1 MRQQACTFRYK
12 RSSGVSSRDYHER
25 LARIKV
31 SRAQMEVD
39 RSTLAQNLNFAPRP
53 SLALEA
59 ASSTLKASYTVLV
72 E

>member
-31 SRAQMEVD
+31 SRAQMELD
-39 RSTLAQNLNFAPRP
+39 RVHIGAESQLRTASFARLG
-53 SLALEA
+53 SCLID
-59 ASSTLKASYTVLV
+59 S
-72 E
+72 